1 MAVELRDEYPVKVN
15 GKIVFPLTSII
26 GNTKETQYYS
36 SELEREEAKREFVKN
51 VIPRMRETAKKY
63 QTPEI

>member
-1 MAVELRDEYPVKVN
+1 MEVELRDGYPIKVN

-26 GNTKETQYYS
+26 GNTKETHYYS

-51 VIPRMRETAKKY
+51 IIPRMRETAKKY